1 MNTSRKFL
9 TLTGSLALGILVGII
24 IILVALHRLG
34 LINAWLFPL
43 KFVSVLLICVSL
55 SCLML
60 AQIMQKPKQQNQKS
74 LKQPRSKKAKRRWQN
89 RLLSLLITLLIFL
102 NISTYFIMYFLRT
115 YCALLVKM
123 KQYNEKATGGK
134 TSYN

>member
-43 KFVSVLLICVSL
+43 KAVSVLLISVSL
-55 SCLML
+55 SCLLL
-60 AQIMQKPKQQNQKS
+60 AHIIQKPKQQILKS
-74 LKQPRSKKAKRRWQN
+74 LRLPRSKKA
-89 RLLSLLITLLIFL
+89 
-102 NISTYFIMYFLRT
+102 
-115 YCALLVKM
+115 
-123 KQYNEKATGGK
+123 
-134 TSYN
+134 